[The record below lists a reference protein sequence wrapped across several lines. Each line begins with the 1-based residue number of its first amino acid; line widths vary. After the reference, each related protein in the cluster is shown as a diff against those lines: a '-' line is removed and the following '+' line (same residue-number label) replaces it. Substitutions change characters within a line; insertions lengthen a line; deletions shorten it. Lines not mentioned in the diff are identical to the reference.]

1 MLRRNTPYGNIIYML
16 IQLKVTRTSFL
27 ADLFSRSIYMKRVQI
42 FNGRYTKGVSFV
54 KHSIFKGKGLYLGA
68 KTLRTKLYWVVSHT
82 PPLLSAQCFSRQ
94 CMNFLWKRSYN
105 LRQKPWSTLENSA
118 PFCFPPPFCNVVVAT
133 QLCNNISTLQAERD
147 VHRCFKDFWRGLC
160 EV

>member
-54 KHSIFKGKGLYLGA
+54 KNSIFKGKGLYLGA
-68 KTLRTKLYWVVSHT
+68 KTLRTKLY
-82 PPLLSAQCFSRQ
+82 
-94 CMNFLWKRSYN
+94 
-105 LRQKPWSTLENSA
+105 
-118 PFCFPPPFCNVVVAT
+118 
-133 QLCNNISTLQAERD
+133 
-147 VHRCFKDFWRGLC
+147 
-160 EV
+160 